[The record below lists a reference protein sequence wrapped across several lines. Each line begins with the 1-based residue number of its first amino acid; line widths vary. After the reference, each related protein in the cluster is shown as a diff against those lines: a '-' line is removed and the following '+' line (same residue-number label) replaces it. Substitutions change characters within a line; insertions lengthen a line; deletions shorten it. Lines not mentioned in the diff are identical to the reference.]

1 MSDDRFPEPLQ
12 WNGDEPDP
20 YAHEEQPPEDEPCDV
35 CGQLPGPRGCGCDDY
50 DELEPA

>member
-1 MSDDRFPEPLQ
+1 MDDEL
-12 WNGDEPDP
+12 DTPDP
-20 YAHEEQPPEDEPCDV
+20 EDEDEPCDV